1 MLERSPRGL
10 EGRLGGLLAAAIA
23 WVALG
28 CGGDASDGSE
38 PPALAPEG
46 SAAPVS
52 IRPRPPAR
60 SEAAEPEPLAPEP
73 ASGVPAEVEA
83 IISDPPAEL
92 AVEQVDILL
101 GYYCVQCHATPACAA
116 ACDGLFFDSW
126 ADVAAGGNGGAAN
139 ADAVLNRVVTALSDG
154 YMPPA
159 ATGTAYDLSND
170 LPDAARASMVE
181 FIRDV
186 IDRRP

>member
-1 MLERSPRGL
+1 MLERSRRGL
-10 EGRLGGLLAAAIA
+10 EGRLGGLLGAAIA

-28 CGGDASDGSE
+28 CGGDAGDGSE

-73 ASGVPAEVEA
+73 AGSGVPAEVEA

-92 AVEQVDILL
+92 AVEQVDTLL
-101 GYYCVQCHATPACAA
+101 GYYCLQCHATPACAA
-116 ACDGLFFDSW
+116 ACDGFFFDSW
-126 ADVAAGGNGGAAN
+126 GDLAAAN
-139 ADAVLNRVVTALSDG
+139 AGYVLNRVLTVLEEG

-170 LPDAARASMVE
+170 LPDATRASMVE

-186 IDRRP
+186 IDGGP